1 MSTFGIPINFDF
13 NSEIEVNLQG
23 LVTIIENN
31 AEAQQILSDIARVTG
46 ELQSKTAELQTLQ
59 SRLSQLTSS
68 GSVTPL

>member
-1 MSTFGIPINFDF
+1 MSTLGIPVNVDF

-31 AEAQQILSDIARVTG
+31 SEAQQILSDISRIVG
-46 ELQSKTAELQTLQ
+46 ELQSKTSELETLQ
-59 SRLSQLTSS
+59 SRLRQLTSS